1 VNIPAEAVVPITS
14 LPPATVIATI
24 DGRKVT
30 AGDLQVVIRQMPPQ
44 VQQKIQSDRHALL
57 ERHGLLLRLS
67 GDAQKEKLDR
77 QSPYKEEIEY
87 ATMQILGQAEL
98 DRKLMELP
106 VSADDVKRA
115 YDSNKDKY
123 AQAKVKAIYLQ
134 YSSAPESQADVNSR
148 MMLTEA
154 QAKARGD
161 DLVKQIRAGAD
172 FVKLVKENSA
182 DTRSAEK
189 GGDLGRVLKSNPD
202 LPPDVKKAIFVA
214 KPGETTD
221 PIRLPNGFWICRV
234 EEFSTQ
240 PFEQVKGAIESEL
253 RSAQQDPWVKALQK
267 SIDIKM
273 EQERRSGV
281 QVEPQASDSAPAK

>member
-1 VNIPAEAVVPITS
+1 
-14 LPPATVIATI
+14 
-24 DGRKVT
+24 
-30 AGDLQVVIRQMPPQ
+30 
-44 VQQKIQSDRHALL
+44 
-57 ERHGLLLRLS
+57 
-67 GDAQKEKLDR
+67 
-77 QSPYKEEIEY
+77 
-87 ATMQILGQAEL
+87 
-98 DRKLMELP
+98 MELP